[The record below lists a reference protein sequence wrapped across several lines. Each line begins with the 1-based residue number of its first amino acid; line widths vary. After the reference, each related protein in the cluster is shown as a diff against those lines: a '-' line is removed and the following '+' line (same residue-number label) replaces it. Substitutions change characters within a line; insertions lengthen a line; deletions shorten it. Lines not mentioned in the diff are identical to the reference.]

1 MLNQDSPATSPSE
14 KPVIRPTIKKVL
26 FNKWLWAAVLILLI
40 WLVWHFLHNDSIRT
54 MGEFGGRNGRNA
66 ATVGVATAESADIP
80 IILNALGTVT
90 ATATVTV
97 RPQVSGV
104 LQQVNFQEGQMV
116 KAGQLLATIDPREFE
131 LALMQVSGQRQRDEA
146 QLDNARLVLARDHAL
161 QAQESIA
168 QQDVEAQVALVK
180 QLEGTV
186 MSDRAQEG
194 TARLNLSYT
203 KVVAPVS
210 GRVGLR
216 TVDVGNLVNAGD
228 TTGIAVIAQLAP
240 IDVVFSVPQIQV
252 SDIQNELNSVQE
264 QTPSPAAALAAA
276 LKVTALDR
284 SRANVLA
291 DGQFLALDN
300 QVDVQTGT
308 VRAKARFANEK
319 LQLFPNEFVNIKFV
333 LRNIK
338 GAVVVPISALRHG
351 TNGDYVYVLDSES
364 NTVALRLVSAG
375 QSDVERVQIIN
386 GLQTGEKVITEG
398 ADKLKDGATVKLA
411 SNIPDGAGDPAK
423 AGANREGRN
432 KDWKNKNSASP
443 DGSHKEWRKKQGSGS
458 DGSSANGVSSEKS
471 ASESVS
477 SEKQESSES
486 SSRSGE
492 HRHKRPEA
500 S

>member
-1 MLNQDSPATSPSE
+1 VCPIKRNTDFLRAKTMLNQGSPAKHSRL
-14 KPVIRPTIKKVL
+14 VKVL
-26 FNKWLWAAVLILLI
+26 LNKWLWAAVLILLI
-40 WLVWHFLHNDSIRT
+40 WLVWHLLQKGSSRT

-66 ATVGVATAESADIP
+66 TTVGVATAESADIP

-131 LALMQVSGQRQRDEA
+131 LALMQSSGQRQRDEA

-161 QAQESIA
+161 QAQDSIA
-168 QQDVEAQVALVK
+168 QQDVEAQAALVK

-194 TARLNLSYT
+194 TARLNLNYT

-216 TVDVGNLVNAGD
+216 SVDVGNLVSAGD

-264 QTPSPAAALAAA
+264 QTPSLAAA

-291 DGQFLALDN
+291 EGQFLALDN

-338 GAVVVPISALRHG
+338 DAVVVPISALRHG

-375 QSDVERVQIIN
+375 QADVDRVQITN
-386 GLQTGEKVITEG
+386 GLQAGEKIITEG

-411 SNIPDGAGDPAK
+411 SNIPDVGGDPAK

-432 KDWKNKNSASP
+432 KDWRNKNGANP
-443 DGSHKEWRKKQGSGS
+443 DGSHKEWRKRSGANS
-458 DGSSANGVSSEKS
+458 DAASSEGS
-471 ASESVS
+471 TSENASSESAA
-477 SEKQESSES
+477 SSES